1 MTSVS
6 KNVYINRLDGRV
18 NKYNSTYQKTIKMKP
33 VDVKLTMYIDF
44 NKNNNKEV
52 TKFKVRDDVRISKY
66 IYFLWKML
74 CSKLIWRGFCDY

>member
-1 MTSVS
+1 M
-6 KNVYINRLDGRV
+6 YINRLDGIV

-74 CSKLIWRGFCDY
+74 CSKLVWRGFCDY

>member
-1 MTSVS
+1 MTSIS
-6 KNVYINRLDGRV
+6 KNVYINRLDGIV

-74 CSKLIWRGFCDY
+74 CSKLVWRGFCDY